1 MSVVLPAPLGPTSPI
16 RSPARTSNS
25 SSLKIGS
32 PVNCRPSP

>member
-32 PVNCRPSP
+32 PANCRPSP